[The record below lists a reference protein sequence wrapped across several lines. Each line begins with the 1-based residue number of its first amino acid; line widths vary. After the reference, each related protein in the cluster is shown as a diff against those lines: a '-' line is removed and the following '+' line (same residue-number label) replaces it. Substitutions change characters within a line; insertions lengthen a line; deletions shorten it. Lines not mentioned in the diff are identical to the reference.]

1 MLTEICIKSAM
12 FRSLSLKAVRRVV
25 GEEDLK
31 ANGVTLPLPI
41 NEVLSPSLLFSFSP
55 ASEEARSSHEGMEH
69 NEDKDR
75 LKHSFAQIPSSSS
88 KS

>member
-25 GEEDLK
+25 GEEALK

-41 NEVLSPSLLFSFSP
+41 NEVLSPFLPGFSP